1 MGCLIVY
8 DITNDNSF
16 ESVNKWLNELKES
29 GDSDINVMLVG
40 NKSDL
45 KHLRAVKTEEG

>member
-8 DITNDNSF
+8 DMTNELSF
-16 ESVNKWLNELKES
+16 ESVNKWLKELKES
-29 GDSDINVMLVG
+29 GDSDISVMLCG

-45 KHLRAVKTEEG
+45 KHLK